1 MADRFEVQ
9 TRTGV
14 RNVELVPDMFRQRDV
29 RVLVDNKRVASI
41 PFPNDG
47 SPHEEVPFAVD
58 DQWFVGVAQL
68 ASVSGPMD
76 SAGLRYDLFSN
87 GLSLSD
93 GSKLSSARF
102 RAPALGDRYPA
113 TFRFIDG
120 ILRIAPV
127 AALPGIVIGVT
138 RGAGDLSSAAR
149 IALIAL
155 LVGAVLFG
163 TRLARQ
169 MWQRIRTRDNLRLPS
184 RAILGFTAVLGSYA
198 VTFVAAIAIV
208 VTMLNAGFIG
218 QSVCGDA
225 RDAAEADGGIGRPSG
240 MLLLDEPGPDFTLVW
255 EAPMTL
261 EQSAASRVDTETLP
275 QLRAAGFESAYHR
288 QWIRDDGTSLGT
300 DIFAFATTDG
310 AQSYHLAVTDYA
322 CRYSSE
328 SFPVPGGGVGLRINY
343 GSGDPV
349 RDQVAWIDGNRR
361 VVIAIGYRDDS
372 GDHHEVLGWVARA
385 RTSASPAP

>member
-14 RNVELVPDMFRQRDV
+14 RNVEFVPDMFGQRGV
-29 RVLVDNKRVASI
+29 RVLVDDKRVASI
-41 PFPNDG
+41 PFPHDG
-47 SPHEEVPFAVD
+47 SPHEEVPFPVD
-58 DQWFVGVAQL
+58 DQWFVAVAQL
-68 ASVSGPMD
+68 ASASGPMD
-76 SAGLRYDLFSN
+76 SSGLRYDIFSN
-87 GLSLSD
+87 GLSLID

-102 RAPALGDRYPA
+102 RAPALGDRYPGV
-113 TFRFIDG
+113 FRFIDG

-138 RGAGDLSSAAR
+138 RAAGDLSSAAR

-163 TRLARQ
+163 TRLASQ
-169 MWQRIRTRDNLRLPS
+169 MWQRIRTRDELRVPS
-184 RAILGFTAVLGSYA
+184 RAVLGFMAVLGSYA
-198 VTFVAAIAIV
+198 VTFVTVIAIV
-208 VTMLNAGFIG
+208 VTMLNTGFIG

-225 RDAAEADGGIGRPSG
+225 RAAAEADGGVGRPSG
-240 MLLLDEPGPDFTLVW
+240 RLLLDEPGPEFTLVW
-255 EAPMTL
+255 QGPMTL
-261 EQSAASRVDTETLP
+261 EESAWTRVDTETLP
-275 QLRAAGFESAYHR
+275 QLRAAGFESAYAR
-288 QWIRDDGTSLGT
+288 QWIRDDGTTLGT
-300 DIFAFATTDG
+300 DVFAFATAEG

-328 SFPVPGGGVGLRINY
+328 SFAVPGGGVGLRINY

-372 GDHHEVLGWVARA
+372 GDHREILEFVARA
-385 RTSASPAP
+385 RTSASRAP